1 MNPERV
7 DDAVAL
13 PPFRVPA
20 FWYGAAEPRATLLLV
35 PALGTAAGY
44 YRPVATALSARGIQV
59 LVPEVPGTGESSPR
73 PSRAA
78 DYGYRDLVERYLP
91 ALAALARDRGG
102 ERPLVLAG
110 HSLGAQVVALAV
122 LHGHVAPA
130 AVLSLAGG
138 LIYYRY
144 WDGAA
149 AYGLLAMAA
158 AVTAVT
164 YACGYLPGR
173 LVGFGGPQAR
183 TLMREW
189 SQAIRQGRYPG
200 FAERDRVAV
209 TVPAMSVYYEG
220 DGYAPRRS
228 AAALASALGG
238 ERRGLDSDRPG
249 NPHAGWARQP
259 ETTVA
264 CVEEWLAG
272 NGILQPAGA

>member
-1 MNPERV
+1 MTVERI
-7 DDAVAL
+7 DDAVAF

-44 YRPVATALSARGIQV
+44 YGPVATALSERGIGV
-59 LVPEVPGTGESSPR
+59 LVPELPGTGESGPQ

-78 DYGYRDLVERYLP
+78 DYGYGDLVRRYLP
-91 ALAALARDRGG
+91 ALTALARERGG

-138 LIYYRY
+138 LIHYRY

-149 AYGLLAMAA
+149 AYGIWAMGAT
-158 AVTAVT
+158 VTALT
-164 YACGYLPGR
+164 WAFGYLPGR
-173 LVGFGGPQAR
+173 LVGFGGSQAR

-189 SQAIRQGRYPG
+189 SRAIRKGRYAG
-200 FAERDRVAV
+200 FPDRPVSV
-209 TVPAMSVYYEG
+209 VPVPALAVHYAG
-220 DGYAPRRS
+220 DGYAPQRS
-228 AAALASALGG
+228 AAALAAALGG
-238 ERRGLDSDRPG
+238 ELRSLEGDRPG
-249 NPHAGWARQP
+249 NPHASWARHP
-259 ETTVA
+259 DTTVA
-264 CVEEWLAG
+264 CIEEWLAAG
-272 NGILQPAGA
+272 GILQPAGI